1 MPPISKMSQDS
12 ARGRRN
18 DGDVE
23 MNLNTDQIT
32 TEILTGRTGI
42 LCSIEEIDN
51 LCNEKVQK
59 VKLIADK
66 SIEAIEAGR
75 KKQTDQ
81 ISHLRA
87 ELINTIIEAKNKIN
101 KICEELKKY

>member
-1 MPPISKMSQDS
+1 MSQDA

-32 TEILTGRTGI
+32 TEILTGRTGM
-42 LCSIEEIDN
+42 LFSIEEIDN

-66 SIEAIEAGR
+66 SIAAIEAGR